1 MTGRHSLVP
10 RIVVTSL
17 ALATAAPV
25 GIGMW
30 SHYEEAPWTRD
41 GRIRADV
48 VVVAPDV
55 SGLVEEVF
63 IKDNQVVRKG
73 DVLLRLDPDRFRLA
87 VQRSEAVVENRA
99 AALERATNDRARY
112 EKLSDGVVSQQQRE
126 TIRAVE
132 LQAKASYNEA
142 ITDSNVARLNLSR
155 SEIRAPVNGRVTNFD
170 LSRGSYL
177 SAGRGIMA
185 LIETDTVRAEGYFEE
200 TKLAR
205 IHVGDAAEVRL
216 MGGPILRGKVESI
229 AGGIEDRERSS
240 GASLLA
246 NINPTFS
253 WVRLAQ
259 RFPVRIQLDVQDS
272 AKELILGRTVTVKI
286 DSDTALNRGATLML
300 WSGVSR
306 LLRAFDRENGQA
318 DQHHVSFKEA
328 QSGRLA
334 VHSVPGDRAEAG
346 RNGRPEGEAVKLV
359 VGDHSDS
366 RNDIQDSTQECRR

>member
-1 MTGRHSLVP
+1 MTGRNSLVS

-17 ALATAAPV
+17 ALAIAAPA

-55 SGLVEEVF
+55 SGLVEEVL

-73 DVLLRLDPDRFRLA
+73 DVLLRLDQDRFRLA
-87 VQRSEAVVENRA
+87 VQQATAVVENRE

-126 TIRAVE
+126 TIRAVD
-132 LQAKASYNEA
+132 LQAKAAYNQA
-142 ITDSNVARLNLSR
+142 IADLNVARLNLAR
-155 SEIRAPVNGRVTNFD
+155 SEIRAPVDGRVTNFD
-170 LSRGSYL
+170 LPPGSYL

-216 MGGPILRGKVESI
+216 MGGSILRGKVDSI

-240 GASLLA
+240 GANLLA

-259 RFPVRIQLDVQDS
+259 RFPVRIQLNVKDN
-272 AKELILGRTVTVKI
+272 ANELIVGRTVSIKI
-286 DSDTALNRGATLML
+286 DSDTAINHGTTSMF

-306 LLRAFDRENGQA
+306 LYRVFDREDGQGN
-318 DQHHVSFKEA
+318 QQRVSF
-328 QSGRLA
+328 
-334 VHSVPGDRAEAG
+334 
-346 RNGRPEGEAVKLV
+346 
-359 VGDHSDS
+359 
-366 RNDIQDSTQECRR
+366 